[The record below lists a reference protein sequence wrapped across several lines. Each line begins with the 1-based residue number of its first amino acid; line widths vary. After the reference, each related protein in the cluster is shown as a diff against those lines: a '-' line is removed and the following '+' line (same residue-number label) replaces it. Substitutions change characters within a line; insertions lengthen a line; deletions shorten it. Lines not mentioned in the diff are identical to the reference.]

1 MGWAD
6 LVLCMSKVH
15 LEVLHGQFPG
25 HAEKTRL
32 FLRYAGLG
40 DREVDDP
47 IGQPEEVY
55 RTTRDLIETGLEDL
69 LKRDA
74 YAKP

>member
-1 MGWAD
+1 MN
-6 LVLCMSKVH
+6 VLFVCTGSSCRSV
-15 LEVLHGQFPG
+15 
-25 HAEKTRL
+25 T
-32 FLRYAGLG
+32 GLG
-40 DREVDDP
+40 DREIDDP

-55 RTTRDLIETGLEDL
+55 RTTRDLIETGLEAL